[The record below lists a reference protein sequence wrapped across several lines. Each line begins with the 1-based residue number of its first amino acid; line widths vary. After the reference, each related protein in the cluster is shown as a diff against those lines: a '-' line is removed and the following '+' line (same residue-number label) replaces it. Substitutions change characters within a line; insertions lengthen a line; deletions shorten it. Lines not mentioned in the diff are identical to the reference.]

1 MKKRAVCRRLFLFRK
16 SQTNEVY
23 HVLIQVAIA
32 LAVYLTMQAYIDSVS
47 KDTLFEKV
55 YLSKDSGLLMDT
67 VYASPGELN
76 YEYKNDL
83 VGLNRFKFSFKGQ
96 KASVNEAEGKSK
108 LTAGQPYG
116 EDTNAPYSGNDI
128 SSSDNIVF
136 SKTKTGLST
145 GRG

>member
-1 MKKRAVCRRLFLFRK
+1 MKKRAVCCRLFSFRK
-16 SQTNEVY
+16 SQANEVY
-23 HVLIQVAIA
+23 HVLIQAAIA

-67 VYASPGELN
+67 VYGSPGELT

-83 VGLNRFKFSFKGQ
+83 VGLNRFKFSFKNQ
-96 KASVNEAEGKSK
+96 RASIDEAESKSK
-108 LTAGQPYG
+108 LTAEQPYG
-116 EDTNAPYSGNDI
+116 EDMNAPYSGNDI
-128 SSSDNIVF
+128 SNSDKIVF

-145 GRG
+145 GKG

>member
-1 MKKRAVCRRLFLFRK
+1 M
-16 SQTNEVY
+16 
-23 HVLIQVAIA
+23 
-32 LAVYLTMQAYIDSVS
+32 AVYLTMQAYIDSVS

-67 VYASPGELN
+67 VYGSPGELT

-83 VGLNRFKFSFKGQ
+83 VGLNRFKFSFKNQ
-96 KASVNEAEGKSK
+96 RASIDEAESKSK